1 MITATL
7 SYTLATIRSIAS
19 LAKEKSNYI
28 YFSLPQSVKAWV
40 IALGIRKDPRP
51 YRQSRGGKHL
61 FHRITTL
68 TNKITKMPHLK
79 GLCQNINYGNLWII
93 ECQQPNNGLRSGL
106 SITFDCHCAV
116 ANCRSVGNKIND
128 IKHEI
133 YNHNLDHCA
142 LTEMWIKEDE
152 NNTIPNHLCPSGY
165 NTISIPHINR
175 TGGGIAVIYRS
186 NLDVKL
192 NSSYNFEA
200 MECVD
205 FSLNLDRYNI
215 LLAVIYRP
223 PNSSVLQFANELAAY
238 MEKNINTI
246 GEQIMVGDFNV
257 HINKQDEGNAIIL
270 SDILESFNLT
280 NCV

>member
-1 MITATL
+1 MIIVTL
-7 SYTLATIRSIAS
+7 SYTLATIISIAS

-28 YFSLPQSVKAWV
+28 YFSLPQPVKAWV
-40 IALGIRKDPRP
+40 IVLGISKHLRP
-51 YRQSRGGKHL
+51 YMQSRGGKHL

-68 TNKITKMPHLK
+68 ANKITKMSHLK
-79 GLCQNINYGNLWII
+79 GLHQNINYGNLWII
-93 ECQQPNNGLRSGL
+93 ECQQLNNGLRSGL

-116 ANCRSVGNKIND
+116 VNCRSVGNKIND

-133 YNHNLDHCA
+133 YNHNLDLCA

-152 NNTIPNHLCPSGY
+152 NNTISNCLCPSGY
-165 NTISIPHINR
+165 NTISIPCINR
-175 TGGGIAVIYRS
+175 TGGGIALIYRS

-205 FSLNLDRYNI
+205 FSLNLDKYNI

-238 MEKNINTI
+238 MEKIST
-246 GEQIMVGDFNV
+246 QVV
-257 HINKQDEGNAIIL
+257 SKSWLVIL
-270 SDILESFNLT
+270 MFTST
-280 NCV
+280 NRMKEMPSYLVISLNPSI